1 MNKNLVIT
9 SFVLL
14 FILTVSLVS
23 NSSTQTALAQDLSSL
38 KDEAT
43 KLLTGFDNGQR
54 TNNDSASTAN
64 NSTASSDSSL
74 REKATG
80 ALGGLLN

>member
-1 MNKNLVIT
+1 MNKNLVVT
-9 SFVLL
+9 SFVLS

-23 NSSTQTALAQDLSSL
+23 NSSTQTALAQDLSAL

-43 KLLTGFDNGQR
+43 KLLTGNDNDQR

-64 NSTASSDSSL
+64 NSTTSSDSSL
-74 REKATG
+74 REKATE